1 MRLVMNNFD
10 CMGPG
15 PTEHHYKYN
24 LNSSKTF
31 DLTLLFLCPEMN
43 KKRLNIGY
51 IACSVI
57 QL

>member
-43 KKRLNIGY
+43 KKKVKYRID
-51 IACSVI
+51 SM
-57 QL
+57 